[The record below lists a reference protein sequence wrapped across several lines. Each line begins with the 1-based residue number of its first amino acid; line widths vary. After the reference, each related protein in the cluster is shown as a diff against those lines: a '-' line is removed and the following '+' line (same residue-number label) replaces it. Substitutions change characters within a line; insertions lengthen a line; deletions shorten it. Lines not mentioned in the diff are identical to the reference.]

1 MPSIIDIIN
10 EEIMTSVA
18 NFPGFGDRLNSISE
32 TGEGTSNTYP
42 FKFDNVAFNEVNYH
56 FDTEEDEYVVVVN
69 LIDVH
74 AGAWDMQFGTVGG
87 TPDEIVDRGRMFN
100 VMATL
105 ILIVNDFIDRYKPN
119 IIRFK
124 PSKAEDKK
132 NANQRY
138 QLYMAYIKKHQRPEY
153 LTFPYGEHIII
164 KRKVPIESN
173 VPKI

>member
-18 NFPGFGDRLNSISE
+18 NFPRFGDRLNSISE

-69 LIDVH
+69 LVDVH

-87 TPDEIVDRGRMFN
+87 TPDEIVDRGRMFS

-105 ILIVNDFIDRYKPN
+105 VQIVNDFIDRYTPN
-119 IIRFK
+119 IIRIE

-132 NANQRY
+132 NKNQRF

-153 LTFPYGEHIII
+153 FTSPYGDYIII
-164 KRKVPIESN
+164 KRKKPIKSN